1 MNNGEVKMF
10 IGGGN
15 GQWVRARNEE
25 GAKAF
30 MREREMEAER
40 LQAAHI
46 RSREFWGAFRRSI
59 VRRARSLWQRLRR

>member
-1 MNNGEVKMF
+1 MF

-40 LQAAHI
+40 REAAHN
-46 RSREFWGAFRRSI
+46 RSREFWGDLRRSI
-59 VRRARSLWQRLRR
+59 ARRARSLWRRLRD